1 MPLLM
6 VAQVISGPSAVFVAG
21 NPWHFTMH
29 QRSSIFWRKL
39 DWDKLG
45 TDTLKNTKSE
55 NNV

>member
-1 MPLLM
+1 M

-29 QRSSIFWRKL
+29 QGSSIFWRKL